1 MSLCKACWRVFAA
14 LFVLALAAPLAGC
27 IQPLYGPN
35 LDGTSNAAELRAVE
49 VDEIPERIGHY
60 VRNELIYGFNG
71 TGAQVTPRYRLKVKL
86 SERVQTPIY
95 NTTTSFSTSA
105 TVVVDANYSLM
116 TLPDNVEIA
125 KGVAQAIASYDRFTA
140 RFTNV
145 RAARDAE
152 IRDAKV
158 IADSIR
164 THIAIDMATR
174 H

>member
-1 MSLCKACWRVFAA
+1 MSLCKAYWRVFAA
-14 LFVLALAAPLAGC
+14 VFALALAAPLAGC

-125 KGVAQAIASYDRFTA
+125 KGVAQALASYDRFTA
-140 RFTNV
+140 RFTNI

-164 THIAIDMATR
+164 TRIAIDIATR

>member
-1 MSLCKACWRVFAA
+1 MSLCKAYWRVFAA
-14 LFVLALAAPLAGC
+14 VFALALAAPLAGC

-125 KGVAQAIASYDRFTA
+125 KGVAQALASYDRFTA
-140 RFTNV
+140 RFTNI

-152 IRDAKV
+152 LRDAKV

-164 THIAIDMATR
+164 TRIAIDMATR

>member
-1 MSLCKACWRVFAA
+1 MSLCKAYWRVFAA
-14 LFVLALAAPLAGC
+14 VFALALAAPLAGC

-125 KGVAQAIASYDRFTA
+125 KGVAQALASYDRFTA

-164 THIAIDMATR
+164 TRIAIDMATR

>member
-1 MSLCKACWRVFAA
+1 MSLCKAYWRVFAA
-14 LFVLALAAPLAGC
+14 VFALALAAPLAGC

-125 KGVAQAIASYDRFTA
+125 KGVAQALASYDRFTA
-140 RFTNV
+140 RFTNI

-164 THIAIDMATR
+164 TRIAIDMATR

>member
-1 MSLCKACWRVFAA
+1 MSLCKAYWRVFAA
-14 LFVLALAAPLAGC
+14 VFALALAAPLAGC

-49 VDEIPERIGHY
+49 VDEIPERIGHF

-125 KGVAQAIASYDRFTA
+125 KGVAQALASYDRFTA
-140 RFTNV
+140 RFTNI

-164 THIAIDMATR
+164 TRIAIDLATR

>member
-1 MSLCKACWRVFAA
+1 MSLCKAYWRVFAA
-14 LFVLALAAPLAGC
+14 VFVLALAAPLAGC

-125 KGVAQAIASYDRFTA
+125 KGVAQALASYDRFTA
-140 RFTNV
+140 RFTNI

-164 THIAIDMATR
+164 TRIAIDLATR

>member
-1 MSLCKACWRVFAA
+1 MSLCKAYWRVFAA
-14 LFVLALAAPLAGC
+14 VFVLALAAPLAGC

-49 VDEIPERIGHY
+49 VDEIPERIGHF

-125 KGVAQAIASYDRFTA
+125 KGVAQALASYDRFTA
-140 RFTNV
+140 RFTNI

-164 THIAIDMATR
+164 TRIAIDMATR

>member
-1 MSLCKACWRVFAA
+1 MSLCKAYWRVFAA
-14 LFVLALAAPLAGC
+14 VFVLALAAPLAGC

-35 LDGTSNAAELRAVE
+35 LEGTSNAAELRAVE

-125 KGVAQAIASYDRFTA
+125 KGVAQALASYDRFTA
-140 RFTNV
+140 RFTNI

-152 IRDAKV
+152 LRDAKV

-164 THIAIDMATR
+164 TRIAIDMATR

>member
-14 LFVLALAAPLAGC
+14 LFVIALAAPLAGC

-164 THIAIDMATR
+164 TRIAIDMATR

>member
-1 MSLCKACWRVFAA
+1 MSLCKAGWRVFAV
-14 LFVLALAAPLAGC
+14 LFAMILAAPLAGC
-27 IQPLYGPN
+27 IQPLYGPS
-35 LDGTSNAAELRAVE
+35 LDGTSTAAELQAVE
-49 VDEIPERIGHY
+49 VDKIPERIGHF

-86 SERVQTPIY
+86 TERVQTPIY

-125 KGVAQAIASYDRFTA
+125 KGVAQALASYDRFTA
-140 RFTNV
+140 RFTNI

-164 THIAIDMATR
+164 TRIAIDLATR

>member
-1 MSLCKACWRVFAA
+1 MSLCKAYWRVFAA
-14 LFVLALAAPLAGC
+14 VFVLALAAPLAGC

-86 SERVQTPIY
+86 SEGVQTPIY

-125 KGVAQAIASYDRFTA
+125 KGVAQALASYDRFTA
-140 RFTNV
+140 RFTNI

-164 THIAIDMATR
+164 TRIAIDMATR

>member
-1 MSLCKACWRVFAA
+1 MSLCKAYWRVFAA
-14 LFVLALAAPLAGC
+14 VFALALATPLAGC

-95 NTTTSFSTSA
+95 NSTTSFSTSA

-125 KGVAQAIASYDRFTA
+125 KGVAQALASYDRFTA
-140 RFTNV
+140 RFTNI

-164 THIAIDMATR
+164 TRIAIDLATR

>member
-1 MSLCKACWRVFAA
+1 MSLCKAGWRVFAV
-14 LFVLALAAPLAGC
+14 LFAMILAAPLAGC

-49 VDEIPERIGHY
+49 VDEIPERIGHF

-125 KGVAQAIASYDRFTA
+125 KGVAQALASYDRFTA
-140 RFTNV
+140 RFTNI

-152 IRDAKV
+152 LRDAKV

-164 THIAIDMATR
+164 TRIAIDLATR

>member
-1 MSLCKACWRVFAA
+1 MSLCKAYWRVFAA
-14 LFVLALAAPLAGC
+14 VFVLALAAPLAGC

-125 KGVAQAIASYDRFTA
+125 KGVAQALASYDRFTA
-140 RFTNV
+140 RFTNI

-152 IRDAKV
+152 LRDAKV

-164 THIAIDMATR
+164 TRIAIDMATR

>member
-1 MSLCKACWRVFAA
+1 MSLCKAYWRVFAA
-14 LFVLALAAPLAGC
+14 VFVLALAAPLAGC

-95 NTTTSFSTSA
+95 NTMTSFSTSA

-125 KGVAQAIASYDRFTA
+125 KGVAQALASYDRFTA
-140 RFTNV
+140 RFTNI

-164 THIAIDMATR
+164 TRIAIDMATR

>member
-1 MSLCKACWRVFAA
+1 MSLCKACRRVSAVLFAM
-14 LFVLALAAPLAGC
+14 ALAPPLAGC

-35 LDGTSNAAELRAVE
+35 MDGVSTATELQAVE
-49 VDEIPERIGHY
+49 VDEIPERLGHY

-86 SERVQTPIY
+86 TERVQTPIY

-125 KGVAQAIASYDRFTA
+125 KGVAQALASYDRFTA
-140 RFTNV
+140 RFTNI

-164 THIAIDMATR
+164 TRIAIDLATR
-174 H
+174 R

>member
-1 MSLCKACWRVFAA
+1 MSLCKAYWRVFAA
-14 LFVLALAAPLAGC
+14 VFVLALAAPLAGC

-95 NTTTSFSTSA
+95 DTTTSFSTSA

-125 KGVAQAIASYDRFTA
+125 KGVAQALASYDRFTA
-140 RFTNV
+140 RFTNI

-164 THIAIDMATR
+164 TRIAIDMATR

>member
-1 MSLCKACWRVFAA
+1 MSLCKAYWRVFAA
-14 LFVLALAAPLAGC
+14 VFALALAAPLAGC
-27 IQPLYGPN
+27 IQPRYGPN

-95 NTTTSFSTSA
+95 NTTTSFTTSA

-125 KGVAQAIASYDRFTA
+125 KGVAQALASYDRFTA
-140 RFTNV
+140 RFTNI

-164 THIAIDMATR
+164 TRIAIDMATR

>member
-1 MSLCKACWRVFAA
+1 MSLCKAGWRVFAA
-14 LFVLALAAPLAGC
+14 VFVFALAAPLAGC
-27 IQPLYGPN
+27 IQPLYGPS

-49 VDEIPERIGHY
+49 VDEIPERIGHF

-125 KGVAQAIASYDRFTA
+125 KGVAQALASYDRFTA
-140 RFTNV
+140 RFTNI

-164 THIAIDMATR
+164 TRIAIDMATR

>member
-1 MSLCKACWRVFAA
+1 MSLCKAYWRVFAA
-14 LFVLALAAPLAGC
+14 VFALALAAPLAGC

-95 NTTTSFSTSA
+95 NSTTSFSTSA

-125 KGVAQAIASYDRFTA
+125 KGVAQALASYDRFTA
-140 RFTNV
+140 RFTNI

-164 THIAIDMATR
+164 TRIAIDLATR

>member
-1 MSLCKACWRVFAA
+1 MSLCKACRGVSAVLFAM
-14 LFVLALAAPLAGC
+14 ALAAPLAGC

-35 LDGTSNAAELRAVE
+35 MDGVSTATELQAVE
-49 VDEIPERIGHY
+49 VDEIPERLGHY

-86 SERVQTPIY
+86 TERVQTPIY

-125 KGVAQAIASYDRFTA
+125 KGVAQALASYDRFTA
-140 RFTNV
+140 RFTNI

-164 THIAIDMATR
+164 TRIAIDLATR
-174 H
+174 R

>member
-1 MSLCKACWRVFAA
+1 MSLCKAYWRVFAA
-14 LFVLALAAPLAGC
+14 VFVLALAAPLAGC

-125 KGVAQAIASYDRFTA
+125 KGVAQALASYDRFTA
-140 RFTNV
+140 RFTNI

-164 THIAIDMATR
+164 TRIAIDMATR

>member
-1 MSLCKACWRVFAA
+1 MSLCKAYWRVFTAVFA
-14 LFVLALAAPLAGC
+14 LALAAPLAGC

-125 KGVAQAIASYDRFTA
+125 KGVAQALASYDRFTA
-140 RFTNV
+140 RFTNI

-152 IRDAKV
+152 LRDAKV

-164 THIAIDMATR
+164 TRIAIDLATR

>member
-1 MSLCKACWRVFAA
+1 MSLCKAYWRVFAA
-14 LFVLALAAPLAGC
+14 IFALALAAPLAGC

-125 KGVAQAIASYDRFTA
+125 KGVAQALASYDRFTA
-140 RFTNV
+140 RFTNI

-164 THIAIDMATR
+164 TRIAIDMATR

>member
-164 THIAIDMATR
+164 TRIAIDMATR

>member
-1 MSLCKACWRVFAA
+1 MSLCKAYWRVFAA
-14 LFVLALAAPLAGC
+14 VFVLALAAPLAGC

-49 VDEIPERIGHY
+49 VDEIPERIGHF

-125 KGVAQAIASYDRFTA
+125 KGVAQALASYDRFTA
-140 RFTNV
+140 RFTNI

-152 IRDAKV
+152 LRDAKV

-164 THIAIDMATR
+164 TRIAIDLATR

>member
-1 MSLCKACWRVFAA
+1 MSLFRVVRRAFAAVFAIA
-14 LFVLALAAPLAGC
+14 VAAPLAGC

-49 VDEIPERIGHY
+49 VDEIPERIGHF

-125 KGVAQAIASYDRFTA
+125 KGVAQALASYDRFTA
-140 RFTNV
+140 RFTNI

-152 IRDAKV
+152 LRDAKV

-164 THIAIDMATR
+164 TRIAIDLATR

>member
-1 MSLCKACWRVFAA
+1 MSLCKAYWRVFAA
-14 LFVLALAAPLAGC
+14 VFALALAAPLAGC

-95 NTTTSFSTSA
+95 NTTTSFTTSA

-125 KGVAQAIASYDRFTA
+125 KGVAQALASYDRFTA
-140 RFTNV
+140 RFTNI

-164 THIAIDMATR
+164 TRIAIDMATR

>member
-1 MSLCKACWRVFAA
+1 MSLCKAYWRVFAA
-14 LFVLALAAPLAGC
+14 VFALALAAPLAGC

-49 VDEIPERIGHY
+49 VDEIPERIGHF

-125 KGVAQAIASYDRFTA
+125 KGVAQALASYDRFTA
-140 RFTNV
+140 RFTNI

-152 IRDAKV
+152 LRDAKV

-164 THIAIDMATR
+164 TRIAIDLATR

>member
-1 MSLCKACWRVFAA
+1 MSLCKAYWRVFAA
-14 LFVLALAAPLAGC
+14 IFALALAAPLAGC

-125 KGVAQAIASYDRFTA
+125 KGVAQALASYDRFTA
-140 RFTNV
+140 RFTNI
-145 RAARDAE
+145 RAARDAAL
-152 IRDAKV
+152 RDAKV

-164 THIAIDMATR
+164 TRIAIDLATR

>member
-1 MSLCKACWRVFAA
+1 MSLCKAYWRVFAA
-14 LFVLALAAPLAGC
+14 IFALALAAPLAGC

-125 KGVAQAIASYDRFTA
+125 KGVAQALASYDRFTA
-140 RFTNV
+140 RFTNI

-164 THIAIDMATR
+164 TRIAIDLATR

>member
-1 MSLCKACWRVFAA
+1 MSLCKAYWRVFAA
-14 LFVLALAAPLAGC
+14 IFALALAAPLAGC

-49 VDEIPERIGHY
+49 VDEIPERIGHF

-125 KGVAQAIASYDRFTA
+125 KGVAQALASYDRFTA
-140 RFTNV
+140 RFTNI

-164 THIAIDMATR
+164 TRIAIDLATR

>member
-1 MSLCKACWRVFAA
+1 MSLCKAYWRVFAA
-14 LFVLALAAPLAGC
+14 VFALALAAPLAGC

-49 VDEIPERIGHY
+49 VDEIPERIGHF

-140 RFTNV
+140 RFTNI

-164 THIAIDMATR
+164 TRIAIDLATR